1 MKKRGR
7 KKMEEIEKQ
16 EKDKSTPFLKR
27 VNEVEKKVDGF
38 DDRLSKLESRV
49 NTILSALKTRR

>member
-1 MKKRGR
+1 
-7 KKMEEIEKQ
+7 MEEIEKQ

-27 VNEVEKKVDGF
+27 VNAVEKKVDGF
-38 DDRLSKLESRV
+38 DDRLSKLESKI